1 MARAFSRLSAVI
13 GAGTTIRTRD
23 LLITSQLLYQ
33 LSYAGKTG
41 ANILTGPICVNT
53 CRPKVLGRNLLPD
66 RRTVAALKFPL
77 YWLFM
82 TDRPDSMT
90 LPDDDTDARSP
101 DPKGELMLRV
111 VPTMA
116 DANPIGDISGGWLV
130 TQMDTAAALMAAKI
144 AQGRVTTMAI
154 GDMSFVRPVRVGSVV
169 CCYAVLEHTGR
180 SSLRVS
186 IEVWCRM
193 PEEDRRQ
200 KVTEALF
207 TYVAIDE
214 KRRIRPL
221 PASAR

>member
-1 MARAFSRLSAVI
+1 
-13 GAGTTIRTRD
+13 
-23 LLITSQLLYQ
+23 
-33 LSYAGKTG
+33 
-41 ANILTGPICVNT
+41 
-53 CRPKVLGRNLLPD
+53 
-66 RRTVAALKFPL
+66 
-77 YWLFM
+77 
-82 TDRPDSMT
+82 MT
-90 LPDDDTDARSP
+90 LTDDDTDSRSP

-193 PEEDRRQ
+193 PEEDYRQ